1 MDLDPDSIKKDFP
14 RMRGVY
20 LNNASS
26 APVPFIA
33 IKAVTDFL
41 ISYDEYGPDSS
52 TSASMVDDLL
62 SRARKEIARLIN
74 CREDEIVFTQSTT
87 HAINI
92 IANAL
97 NIKRDDDDGDV
108 AIVIR
113 DGEHEHS
120 ANYYAWLRLKRRG
133 VAIKNLNLKDE
144 DGSIDVEELKEI
156 VDSGEVKVRL
166 VALSHVLFNTGLI
179 LPIEEVG
186 RVLREK
192 DKDGG
197 RRIHLFVD
205 AAQSV
210 GCMDVDV
217 KKLGCSFM
225 AFPSSKWLCAP
236 TGLGILYCSRDAWDD
251 VEPLYIGGESAF
263 IHDDMLC
270 YRDMPHRMQAGFR
283 GYPLLA
289 GLVASLQY
297 ISSIGIARI
306 RNWNMHL
313 AGMVREG
320 LRDDGKHI
328 KLYGPDD
335 SRLRSSIVSFSF
347 NNEDSDAMVSR
358 LVRDLEREGII
369 VAEREVLKKK
379 IVRVSPHFFNSE
391 DDIARFLATL
401 KRALAVLTS

>member
-14 RMRGVY
+14 RMRHIY

-41 ISYDEYGPDSS
+41 ISYGEYGPDSS
-52 TSASMVDDLL
+52 VSASMVDDLI
-62 SRARKEIARLIN
+62 SRTRKEIARLIN
-74 CREDEIVFTQSTT
+74 CREDEIIFTQSTT

-97 NIKRDDDDGDV
+97 DIKRGDV
-108 AIVIR
+108 IVIR
-113 DGEHEHS
+113 DGEHEHP
-120 ANYYAWLRLKRRG
+120 ANYYAWLRLKKQKEI
-133 VAIKNLNLKDE
+133 AIKSLNLKDE
-144 DGSIDVEELKEI
+144 DGSIDVEELKKI
-156 VDSGEVKVRL
+156 VDSRTRL

-179 LPIEEVG
+179 LPIEEVS
-186 RVLREK
+186 RVLRDK
-192 DKDGG
+192 DKDRE
-197 RRIHLFVD
+197 RRVHLCVD

-210 GCMDVDV
+210 GCMEVDV
-217 KKLGCSFM
+217 KRLGCSFM
-225 AFPSSKWLCAP
+225 VFPSSKWLCAP

-251 VEPLYIGGESAF
+251 VEPLYVGGESAF
-263 IHDDMLC
+263 IHDGMLY
-270 YRDMPHRMQAGFR
+270 YRDMPYRMQAGFR

-289 GLVASLQY
+289 GLLASLQY
-297 ISSIGIARI
+297 ISSIGIAKI

-313 AGMVREG
+313 ADMVKEG
-320 LRDDGKHI
+320 LRDDEHI
-328 KLYGPDD
+328 KVYGPDD
-335 SRLRSSIVSFSF
+335 SRLRSCIVSFNF
-347 NNEDSDAMVSR
+347 NYKDSDVMVSR

-391 DDIARFLATL
+391 DDIARFLSTL
-401 KRALAVLTS
+401 NRLLPTLTS

>member
-74 CREDEIVFTQSTT
+74 CKEDEIVFTQSTT

-236 TGLGILYCSRDAWDD
+236 TGLGILYCS
-251 VEPLYIGGESAF
+251 
-263 IHDDMLC
+263 
-270 YRDMPHRMQAGFR
+270 
-283 GYPLLA
+283 
-289 GLVASLQY
+289 
-297 ISSIGIARI
+297 
-306 RNWNMHL
+306 
-313 AGMVREG
+313 
-320 LRDDGKHI
+320 
-328 KLYGPDD
+328 
-335 SRLRSSIVSFSF
+335 
-347 NNEDSDAMVSR
+347 
-358 LVRDLEREGII
+358 
-369 VAEREVLKKK
+369 
-379 IVRVSPHFFNSE
+379 
-391 DDIARFLATL
+391 
-401 KRALAVLTS
+401 

>member
-1 MDLDPDSIKKDFP
+1 MDLDPDSIKKDLP
-14 RMRGVY
+14 RMRDIY

-52 TSASMVDDLL
+52 ASASIVDDLL

-97 NIKRDDDDGDV
+97 NIKRRD

-113 DGEHEHS
+113 DGEHEHP
-120 ANYYAWLRLKRRG
+120 ANYYAWLRLKKQKE
-133 VAIKNLNLKDE
+133 VTIKSLSLKDE

-156 VDSGEVKVRL
+156 IDSEGIRL

-192 DKDGG
+192 GKDND

-217 KKLGCSFM
+217 KRLGCSFM

-251 VEPLYIGGESAF
+251 LEPLYVGGESAF
-263 IHDDMLC
+263 IHDDTL
-270 YRDMPHRMQAGFR
+270 YYKDMPYRMQAGFR

-289 GLVASLQY
+289 GLIASLQY

-313 AGMVREG
+313 AGIVREG
-320 LRDDGKHI
+320 LRDNEHI
-328 KLYGPDD
+328 KVYGPDD
-335 SRLRSSIVSFSF
+335 SRLRSSIVSFNF
-347 NNEDSDAMVSR
+347 NYKDSDAMVSR

-391 DDIARFLATL
+391 DDIARFLSTL
-401 KRALAVLTS
+401 NSLLTTLTS